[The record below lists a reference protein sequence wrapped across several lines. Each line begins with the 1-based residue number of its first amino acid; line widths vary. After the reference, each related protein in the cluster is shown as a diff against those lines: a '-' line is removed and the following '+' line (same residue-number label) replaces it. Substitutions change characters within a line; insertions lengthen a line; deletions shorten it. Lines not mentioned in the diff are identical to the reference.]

1 MIRDYND
8 GSSLLYIGGRGSRDK
23 YPLNVKWGKREGL
36 ARAIRTR
43 PPSPLVAPVSQ
54 HSPLGNYPYIHASKT
69 PKNPVGKNV
78 EKEHTVYVVVLHEL
92 PRQKPRVRNIRKTHS
107 REKEYNPLNH
117 QVEYSIIRIE
127 ILATSL

>member
-1 MIRDYND
+1 M
-8 GSSLLYIGGRGSRDK
+8 
-23 YPLNVKWGKREGL
+23 
-36 ARAIRTR
+36 
-43 PPSPLVAPVSQ
+43 
-54 HSPLGNYPYIHASKT
+54 
-69 PKNPVGKNV
+69 

>member
-8 GSSLLYIGGRGSRDK
+8 GSSLLYIGGKGSRDK
-23 YPLNVKWGKREGL
+23 YPLNKRGETGGAGPCVL
-36 ARAIRTR
+36 HAAAAT
-43 PPSPLVAPVSQ
+43 LLGDPVFQ
-54 HSPLGNYPYIHASKT
+54 HSPLGNYPYIHASKL
-69 PKNPVGKNV
+69 PKNLVGKNMK
-78 EKEHTVYVVVLHEL
+78 KENTVYVVVLHEL

-127 ILATSL
+127 ILTTNL

>member
-1 MIRDYND
+1 MRFARGRRHPSGLTRFLNTPPWVIIRISMPQNSEKPS
-8 GSSLLYIGGRGSRDK
+8 GKK
-23 YPLNVKWGKREGL
+23 YM
-36 ARAIRTR
+36 
-43 PPSPLVAPVSQ
+43 
-54 HSPLGNYPYIHASKT
+54 
-69 PKNPVGKNV
+69 
-78 EKEHTVYVVVLHEL
+78 EKEHKVYIVVLHEL